1 MVKNQAGI
9 LETDTAEQA
18 ATHAASGPPLRL
30 RQGFVEPILLYLL
43 RPDPDE
49 VFAPQELFGQVV
61 RERAQ
66 QVTRADLAGVAAEGR
81 QLRREERAH
90 VERDRDGVGRRAEG
104 VGLKAPEVRREP
116 AGAHI
121 RDEPASM
128 PLGPGCSI
136 QPCPRAVAVEE
147 LEGGCETARD
157 REVV

>member
-1 MVKNQAGI
+1 MVKNRAGI

-18 ATHAASGPPLRL
+18 ATYAASGPPLRL

-43 RPDPDE
+43 RRPDADE

-66 QVTRADLAGVAAEGR
+66 QVTRADLAGVAAERR

-116 AGAHI
+116 AGAHT
-121 RDEPASM
+121 RDEPAGM
-128 PLGPGCSI
+128 PLGPGGSI
-136 QPCPRAVAVEE
+136 QP
-147 LEGGCETARD
+147 
-157 REVV
+157 